1 MKKNRNRNRKSTE
14 LTPAERQYQGR
25 SRKINTMIN
34 SLIQNI
40 DEEFITIEELK
51 YVIRQVEFKLKERKK
66 NGKNNNINNQKK

>member
-1 MKKNRNRNRKSTE
+1 MKRKNQ
-14 LTPAERQYQGR
+14 TPEERVGNGQH
-25 SRKINTMIN
+25 RKINTMIN